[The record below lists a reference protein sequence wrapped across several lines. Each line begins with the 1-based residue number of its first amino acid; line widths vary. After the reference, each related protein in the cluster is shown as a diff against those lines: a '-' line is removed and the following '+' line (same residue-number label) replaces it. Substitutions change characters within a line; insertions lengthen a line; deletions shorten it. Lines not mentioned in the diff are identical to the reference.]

1 MQSIHILPA
10 AGSASR
16 LNGIPKFLLPITT
29 TSYLFKYHMN
39 LISSEL
45 DNIDLKFEVA
55 CNKINYPIL
64 NSLNIIDNLKIID
77 SKSMVETV
85 KKLVS
90 TNSNK
95 NIIYSCSMPDTYFS
109 SKNSFNEMRN
119 KLLLDDEVDVVLGLW
134 KMEKFQKGKF
144 GQVELDKSNEKI
156 LQVVDKDP
164 NCKFKYF
171 WGTLMWNSV
180 FNNFMHESDQ
190 HFGISI
196 NRAIKNGINI
206 GFHINDGPYYDCG
219 TFEEYKKLLLEIKY

>member
-1 MQSIHILPA
+1 
-10 AGSASR
+10 
-16 LNGIPKFLLPITT
+16 
-29 TSYLFKYHMN
+29 
-39 LISSEL
+39 
-45 DNIDLKFEVA
+45 
-55 CNKINYPIL
+55 
-64 NSLNIIDNLKIID
+64 
-77 SKSMVETV
+77 
-85 KKLVS
+85 
-90 TNSNK
+90 
-95 NIIYSCSMPDTYFS
+95 MPDTYFS